1 MRRND
6 DSVISHKILK
16 MRSSEKG
23 ALFKVAIKIPF
34 SLGWI
39 ERVNFYIQSNNQK
52 NIYLLKH
59 TKNKDG
65 YAYFEEFLEIE
76 TCALYHYHF
85 SFIASGVFQYYKNS
99 NTTGNT
105 SITIEECWKMSV
117 GFDVPSWAKGANMY
131 HIFVDRFK
139 KSNSKIMPAMSKRT
153 IHTNWQEPPVLGA
166 NDSGSWNVD
175 FYGGDLSGIIEE
187 IPYLKKL
194 NIDILYLSPI
204 FQSQSN
210 HRYDTA
216 DYETVDIY
224 AGTNTDL
231 KNLCD
236 IAHKNGMRIILD
248 AVFNHTG
255 NDSKYFNEYGTY
267 NTVGAYQGSDSP
279 YFDFYKNYWF
289 QGERNF
295 CFWWGMKNLPE
306 CDSNSEHW
314 REYICGKDGV
324 IDKWFSLGIDG
335 LRLDVADE
343 LSDQFIEEIVKAAKR
358 NKPDSFIL
366 GEVWKNPM
374 RMNRGYISSGSSMH
388 SVMNYLLVDALIRY
402 FKYID
407 IPKLESTLKEVMSE
421 YPDGTIHTLM
431 NFTSTHDI
439 SRAIEL
445 FATNSFQQYGEWAW
459 NLLDANLDWVK
470 NHSLTPSE
478 YYYGKNTLKPYVT
491 VLAFL
496 PGIFSIFYG
505 DEVGL
510 KGIGNLANRAP
521 FPWGNE
527 DLDLLDF
534 FKTICRIRHEEVF
547 LKEAKFRVLNITPEY
562 FSFERYDEKNS
573 IIVFASRSH
582 HIVDIGKNYEDFKV
596 IFGFNNQEKN
606 TLFPYGALVLKK

>member
-1 MRRND
+1 MLD
-6 DSVISHKILK
+6 DVKFELKKIETIDNLHEKYDVSV
-16 MRSSEKG
+16 
-23 ALFKVAIKIPF
+23 KVPLA
-34 SLGWI
+34 LGWI
-39 ERVNFYIQSNNQK
+39 ERMSFIVEDNQRRILFNMHHTNN
-52 NIYLLKH
+52 
-59 TKNKDG
+59 TSE
-65 YAYFEEFLEIE
+65 YACFETQVVLD
-76 TCALYHYHF
+76 TSALYHYYF
-85 SFIASGVFQYYKNS
+85 SLVANNNYMYYKKKN
-99 NTTGNT
+99 NDKPNQ
-105 SITIEECWKMSV
+105 IVPDDMWKLSV
-117 GFDVPSWAKGANMY
+117 NFEVPDWAKGKIMY
-131 HIFVDRFK
+131 HIFVDRFNR
-139 KSNSKIMPAMSKRT
+139 SNNDLLKEMPHRT
-153 IHTNWQEPPVLGA
+153 IHT
-166 NDSGSWNVD
+166 SWDEDVVVGPNEEGIWNAD
-175 FYGGDLSGIIEE
+175 FYGGNLQGIID
-187 IPYLKKL
+187 KL
-194 NIDILYLSPI
+194 DYIKSLGVSIIYLSPI
-204 FQSQSN
+204 VWSQSN
-210 HRYDTA
+210 HRYDAA
-216 DYETVDIY
+216 DYENVDPY
-224 AGTNTDL
+224 LGTNKDL
-231 KNLCD
+231 KELCD
-236 IAHKNGMRIILD
+236 KAHELGIKIVLD

-255 NDSKYFNEYGTY
+255 NDSKYFNQYGHFD
-267 NTVGAYQGSDSP
+267 NLGAYQSNESE
-279 YFDFYKNYWF
+279 YYDFYRKYIHNNQTFFDY
-289 QGERNF
+289 
-295 CFWWGMKNLPE
+295 WWGMKNLPV
-306 CDSNSEHW
+306 CDGNSKKW
-314 REYICGKDGV
+314 QDYIYGEGGI
-324 IDKWFSLGIDG
+324 IDLWFDLGIDG

-343 LSDQFIEEIVKAAKR
+343 LSDEFIEGIRSAVKR
-358 NKPDSFIL
+358 NKPDGFIL

-470 NHSLTPSE
+470 KHSLTPSE

-534 FKTICRIRHEEVF
+534 FRTICRIRHEEVF

-596 IFGFNNQEKN
+596 IFGFNYQEKN